1 ILQAAFIYAP
11 FMHSIFAS
19 LPLES
24 SDLLLG
30 AGTAILIMPAIGLE
44 KWIRARVR
52 KGREKSRN

>member
-1 ILQAAFIYAP
+1 
-11 FMHSIFAS
+11 MHSIFAS